1 MDELYDLIIIG
12 GGPAGTHA
20 AAEAAKDGLKTAL
33 IEADALGGTCLNRGC
48 IPTKTLLHTAALY
61 REAKSGAEIG
71 LLAPEVS
78 VDMAALQTYKN
89 GVVEKLG
96 AGIAQGLQKQ
106 KVTVL
111 KGSARLLS
119 PTEVAVNG
127 ETLRTKRVLLA
138 TGSVPVRIPVPGI
151 DLPGVYD
158 STGMLALETIPARV
172 VIIGGGVIGA
182 EFASLYCD
190 LGSRV
195 TVIEALDRLLANMDR
210 ELGQSLKA
218 SLKKRGADIHTAAS
232 LKEIRKT
239 NGGLVCVYTENEKEC
254 EAEADAVLVA
264 VGRKPNTTEL
274 FAPGCEPAMERGRIL
289 VNERYETSF
298 PGVCAVGDV
307 TGGIQLAHMASAEA
321 VNAVALM
328 CGKEPQI
335 RTDVVPGCVYTSP
348 EIASVG
354 ISAQDAK
361 KQGLSVTTK
370 KYPMT
375 ANGKTVLSRG
385 ERGYIAVTADAETGT
400 ILGAQML
407 CERATDMI
415 GEFASAIV
423 NGLTL
428 AQLAPV
434 IRPHPTF
441 NEAVGELLR
450 S

>member
-20 AAEAAKDGLKTAL
+20 ADEAAKNGLKTAL

-48 IPTKTLLHTAALY
+48 IPTKTLLHTAELC

-71 LLAPEVS
+71 LVTPEVS
-78 VDMAALQTYKN
+78 VDMAALQAYKN
-89 GVVEKLG
+89 TVVEKLG

-106 KVTVL
+106 KVSVL

-119 PTEVAVNG
+119 PTEVGVNG
-127 ETLRTKRVLLA
+127 ETLKTKHVLLA
-138 TGSVPVRIPVPGI
+138 AGSLPARIPVPGI
-151 DLPGVYD
+151 ELPGVYD

-210 ELGQSLKA
+210 ELGQSLKM

-239 NGGLVCVYTENEKEC
+239 EGGLLCVYAENGQEN

-264 VGRKPNTTEL
+264 VGRRPNTAEL
-274 FAPGCEPAMERGRIL
+274 FAPGCDVATERGRIV
-289 VNERYETSF
+289 VNERYETSL
-298 PGVCAVGDV
+298 PGVYAVGDII
-307 TGGIQLAHMASAEA
+307 GGIQLAHAASAEA
-321 VNAVALM
+321 INAVAM
-328 CGKEPQI
+328 ICGKEPPI
-335 RTDVVPGCVYTSP
+335 RTDVVPSCVYTSP

-354 ISAQDAK
+354 ITAQDAK
-361 KQGLSVTTK
+361 KQGLKVTTK

-385 ERGYIAVTADAETGT
+385 ERGYISVTADGETGT
-400 ILGAQML
+400 VLGAQML

-423 NGLTL
+423 NCLTL
-428 AQLAPV
+428 AQLASV

>member
-1 MDELYDLIIIG
+1 MEEFDLVIVG

-20 AAEAAKDGLKTAL
+20 AEAAAKAGLKTAL

-48 IPTKTLLHTAALY
+48 IPTKTLLHTASLF
-61 REAKSGAEIG
+61 REAKNGAEIG
-71 LLAPEVS
+71 LTAPNVS
-78 VDMAALQTYKN
+78 VDMSALQSYKN
-89 GVVEKLG
+89 GVVEKLADG
-96 AGIAQGLQKQ
+96 VAQGLQKA
-106 KVTVL
+106 KVTL
-111 KGSARLLS
+111 KKGSARVLS
-119 PTEVAVNG
+119 PTEVEVGG
-127 ETLRTKRVLLA
+127 ETLKTERILIA
-138 TGSVPVRIPVPGI
+138 TGSLPSRIPVPGI

-158 STGMLALETIPARV
+158 STAMLALETIPARV
-172 VIIGGGVIGA
+172 VIVGGGVIGM
-182 EFASLYCD
+182 EFASLYAD

-210 ELGQSLKA
+210 ELGQSLKM
-218 SLKKRGADIHTAAS
+218 SLKKRGVDIHTAAS
-232 LKEIRKT
+232 LREIRRED
-239 NGGLVCVYTENEKEC
+239 GGLVCVYAENDA
-254 EAEADAVLVA
+254 EAEAHGDAVLVA
-264 VGRKPNTTEL
+264 VGRKPNTANL
-274 FAPGCEPAMERGRIL
+274 FAPGCEPEMERGRIL
-289 VNERYETSF
+289 VNERYETSI
-298 PGVCAVGDV
+298 PGIRAVGDV

-321 VNAVALM
+321 INAVALM
-328 CGKEPQI
+328 CGKEPPI
-335 RTDVVPGCVYTSP
+335 RTDVVPSCVYTSP

-361 KQGLSVTTK
+361 KLGLNVTTK
-370 KYPMT
+370 KVPMT

-385 ERGYIAVTADAETGT
+385 ERGYIAVTADAESGV

-423 NGLTL
+423 NRLTL

>member
-1 MDELYDLIIIG
+1 MEEFDLVIVG

-20 AAEAAKDGLKTAL
+20 AEAAAKAGLKTAL

-48 IPTKTLLHTAALY
+48 IPTKTLLHTASLF

-71 LLAPEVS
+71 LTAPNVS
-78 VDMAALQTYKN
+78 VDMSALQSYKN
-89 GVVEKLG
+89 GVVEKLADG
-96 AGIAQGLQKQ
+96 VAQGLQKA
-106 KVTVL
+106 KVTL
-111 KGSARLLS
+111 KKGSARVLS
-119 PTEVAVNG
+119 PTEVEVGG
-127 ETLRTKRVLLA
+127 ETLKTERILIA
-138 TGSVPVRIPVPGI
+138 TGSLPSRIPVPGI

-158 STGMLALETIPARV
+158 STAMLALETIPARV
-172 VIIGGGVIGA
+172 VIVGGGVIGM
-182 EFASLYCD
+182 EFASLYAD

-210 ELGQSLKA
+210 ELGQSLKM
-218 SLKKRGADIHTAAS
+218 SLKKRGVDIHTAAS
-232 LKEIRKT
+232 LREIRRED
-239 NGGLVCVYTENEKEC
+239 GGLVCVYAENDA
-254 EAEADAVLVA
+254 EAEAHGDAVLVA
-264 VGRKPNTTEL
+264 VGRKPNTAGL
-274 FAPGCEPAMERGRIL
+274 FAPGCEPDMERSRIL
-289 VNERYETSF
+289 VNERYETSI
-298 PGVCAVGDV
+298 PGIRAVGDV

-321 VNAVALM
+321 INAVALM
-328 CGKEPQI
+328 CGKEPPI
-335 RTDVVPGCVYTSP
+335 RTDVVPSCVYTSP

-361 KQGLSVTTK
+361 KLGLNVTTK
-370 KYPMT
+370 KVPMT

-385 ERGYIAVTADAETGT
+385 ERGYIAVTADAESGV

-423 NGLTL
+423 NRLTL

>member
-1 MDELYDLIIIG
+1 MEEFDLVIVG

-20 AAEAAKDGLKTAL
+20 AEAAAKAGLKTAL

-48 IPTKTLLHTAALY
+48 IPTKTLLHTASLF

-71 LLAPEVS
+71 LTAPNVS
-78 VDMAALQTYKN
+78 VDMSALQSYKN
-89 GVVEKLG
+89 GVVEKLADG
-96 AGIAQGLQKQ
+96 VAQGLQKA
-106 KVTVL
+106 KVTL
-111 KGSARLLS
+111 KKGSARVLS
-119 PTEVAVNG
+119 PTEVEVGG
-127 ETLRTKRVLLA
+127 ETLKTERILIA
-138 TGSVPVRIPVPGI
+138 TGSLPSRIPVPGI

-158 STGMLALETIPARV
+158 STAMLALETIPARV
-172 VIIGGGVIGA
+172 VIVGGGVIGM
-182 EFASLYCD
+182 EFASLYAD

-210 ELGQSLKA
+210 ELGQSLKM
-218 SLKKRGADIHTAAS
+218 SLKKRGVDIHTAAS
-232 LKEIRKT
+232 LREIRRED
-239 NGGLVCVYTENEKEC
+239 GGLVCVYAENDA
-254 EAEADAVLVA
+254 EAEAHGDAVLVA
-264 VGRKPNTTEL
+264 VGRKPNTADL
-274 FAPGCEPAMERGRIL
+274 FAPGCEPDMERGRIL
-289 VNERYETSF
+289 VNERYETSI
-298 PGVCAVGDV
+298 PGIRAVGDV

-321 VNAVALM
+321 INAVALM
-328 CGKEPQI
+328 CGKEPPI
-335 RTDVVPGCVYTSP
+335 RTDVVPSCVYTSP

-361 KQGLSVTTK
+361 KLGLNVTTK
-370 KYPMT
+370 KVPMT

-385 ERGYIAVTADAETGT
+385 ERGYIAVTADAESGV

-423 NGLTL
+423 NRLTL